1 MTNPLA
7 QLTEHG
13 VAVWVDSIA
22 RDWLEKGELRR
33 LRDDFSVVGVTSN
46 PTIFQAAIGAGG
58 FYDDQLAGL
67 AEQGLGAQ
75 ALFERLALYDIRW
88 AAHELR
94 SVYQGSGGLNGYVS
108 YEVPPDLAHDT
119 DETVFQA
126 ARLFDLLSLP
136 NVMIK
141 IPATVEGLPA
151 IRASIAAGINVNVTL
166 VFSVARYREVV
177 EAYLAG
183 LEDRAAAGG
192 DLGHVASVASFFVSR
207 LDTLID
213 PILEERAEE
222 GGPDAELA
230 EARLGTAAI
239 DNAKLAYEAFM
250 ELFAGP
256 RWQALRAKGARPQ
269 RCLWA
274 STSTK
279 NPNYRD
285 VLYSEELIGPDTVNT
300 MPLGTVEA
308 FADHGIVRGDTLLED
323 LDRARRLW
331 SDLIRVGI
339 DEDEVGEQ
347 LEAEGVEK
355 FAASYQKVLDTIQA
369 KRTQIRAG
377 RPRASPGSWRPES
390 SA

>member
-58 FYDDQLAGL
+58 FYDDQVAGL
-67 AEQGLGAQ
+67 AEHDLPAQ
-75 ALFERLALYDIRW
+75 AIFERLALYDIRW
-88 AAHELR
+88 AAYELR
-94 SVYQGSGGLNGYVS
+94 PVYQASGGRDGYVS
-108 YEVPPDLAHDT
+108 YEVPPDIAHDT
-119 DETVFQA
+119 EATTFHV

-136 NVMIK
+136 NVLIK
-141 IPATVEGLPA
+141 IPATREGLRA
-151 IRASIAAGINVNVTL
+151 IRASIAAGVNVNVTL
-166 VFSVARYREVV
+166 IFSIARYREVV

-183 LEDRAAAGG
+183 LEERAAKGE
-192 DLGHVASVASFFVSR
+192 DLGQVASVASFFVSR
-207 LDTLID
+207 VDTLVD
-213 PILEERAEE
+213 PILGERVEE

-230 EARLGTAAI
+230 ESRLGTAAI
-239 DNAKLAYEAFM
+239 DNAKLADQAFM
-250 ELFAGP
+250 ELFSGP
-256 RWQALRAKGARPQ
+256 RWEALAAKGARPQ

-279 NPNYRD
+279 SPNYRD
-285 VLYSEELIGPDTVNT
+285 VLYCEELIGPDTVNT
-300 MPLGTVEA
+300 MPLSTVEA
-308 FADHGIVRGDTLLED
+308 FADHGIVRGDTLLEG

-339 DEDEVGEQ
+339 DEEEVGEQ
-347 LEAEGVEK
+347 LEQEGVEK
-355 FAASYQKVLDTIQA
+355 FAASYQAMLDTIET
-369 KRTQIRAG
+369 KRTQAAQRD
-377 RPRASPGSWRPES
+377 
-390 SA
+390 

>member
-46 PTIFQAAIGAGG
+46 PTIFQAAIGTGS

-67 AEQGLGAQ
+67 AAQDLPAQ
-75 ALFERLALYDIRW
+75 AIFERLALYDIRW
-88 AAHELR
+88 AAYELR
-94 SVYQGSGGLNGYVS
+94 PVYQASGGRDGYVS
-108 YEVPPDLAHDT
+108 YEVPPDIAHDT
-119 DETVFQA
+119 EATTFHA
-126 ARLFDLLSLP
+126 ARLFDLLSVP
-136 NVMIK
+136 NALIK
-141 IPATVEGLPA
+141 IPATTEGLPA
-151 IRASIAAGINVNVTL
+151 IQASIAAGVNINVTL

-183 LEDRAAAGG
+183 LEERAAAGG
-192 DLGHVASVASFFVSR
+192 DLSQVASVASFFVSR
-207 LDTLID
+207 VDTLID
-213 PILEERAEE
+213 PILEERVEE

-230 EARLGTAAI
+230 ESRLGTAAV
-239 DNAKLAYEAFM
+239 DNAKLAYQAWQ

-256 RWQALRAKGARPQ
+256 RWQALAAKGARTQ

-300 MPLGTVEA
+300 MPLSTVEA

-331 SDLIRVGI
+331 SDLIKVGV

-347 LEAEGVEK
+347 LEQEGVDK
-355 FAASYQKVLDTIQA
+355 FAASYQKLLDTIEA
-369 KRTQIRAG
+369 KRARATG
-377 RPRASPGSWRPES
+377 RPDTD
-390 SA
+390 

>member
-46 PTIFQAAIGAGG
+46 PTIFQAAIGTGS

-67 AEQGLGAQ
+67 AEQDLPAQ
-75 ALFERLALYDIRW
+75 AIFERLALYDIRW
-88 AAHELR
+88 AAYELR
-94 SVYQGSGGLNGYVS
+94 PVYQASGRRDGYVS
-108 YEVPPDLAHDT
+108 YEVPPDIAHDT
-119 DETVFQA
+119 EATTFHA
-126 ARLFDLLSLP
+126 ARLFDLLSIP
-136 NVMIK
+136 NALIK
-141 IPATVEGLPA
+141 IPATTEGLPA
-151 IRASIAAGINVNVTL
+151 IQASIAAGVNVNVTL

-183 LEDRAAAGG
+183 LEERAAAGG
-192 DLGHVASVASFFVSR
+192 DLSQVASVASFFVSR
-207 LDTLID
+207 VDTLID
-213 PILEERAEE
+213 PILEERVEE
-222 GGPDAELA
+222 GGPDADLA
-230 EARLGTAAI
+230 ESRLGTAAI
-239 DNAKLAYEAFM
+239 DNAKLAYQAWL
-250 ELFAGP
+250 ELFSGP
-256 RWQALRAKGARPQ
+256 RWEALAAKGARPQ

-285 VLYSEELIGPDTVNT
+285 VLYSEELIGRDTVNT
-300 MPLGTVEA
+300 MPLSSVEA
-308 FADHGIVRGDTLLED
+308 FADHGVVRGQTVLED

-339 DEDEVGEQ
+339 DEEEVGEQ
-347 LEAEGVEK
+347 LETEGVDK
-355 FAASYQKVLDTIQA
+355 FAASYQAMLDAIEA
-369 KRTQIRAG
+369 KRAQ
-377 RPRASPGSWRPES
+377 ASG
-390 SA
+390 